1 MVYTVETWYGKGPL
15 TRPQDGKEYNIL
27 RNEHDHQQFLK

>member
-15 TRPQDGKEYNIL
+15 TRPQDGKYNIL